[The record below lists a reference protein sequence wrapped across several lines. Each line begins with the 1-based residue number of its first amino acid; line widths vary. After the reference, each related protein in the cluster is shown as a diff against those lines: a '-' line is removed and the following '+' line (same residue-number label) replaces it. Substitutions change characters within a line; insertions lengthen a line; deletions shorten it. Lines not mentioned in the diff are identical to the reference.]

1 MVFNNVLLIK
11 GYKVDI
17 LGLAKLLW
25 YMKYNGVFD
34 GHPNIESLSFQNDL
48 GIIIGKDGVRLAK
61 NYEKIEKYKD
71 NLFEVMFE
79 CNKMKYLKDLKIK
92 IFWPVCCSTSKDY
105 IIGRVVREYE
115 REDKRCKDC
124 DKYTLCDRCIGYVKG
139 GWFDIDDI
147 FEHMT
152 KIDDDRVCNHC
163 YKIHDQKFTRCKE
176 CKALKKIRV
185 YDDIDNPLEYPEF
198 EKHQSY
204 YLTLDDCTSCS

>member
-1 MVFNNVLLIK
+1 MVFDNVLLLK
-11 GYKVDI
+11 GYKVDT
-17 LGLAKLLW
+17 LGVIKFLW
-25 YMKYNGVFD
+25 YLNTKGILVCEELNDYTL
-34 GHPNIESLSFQNDL
+34 ESLGATLDKNKE
-48 GIIIGKDGVRLAK
+48 IILRK
-61 NYEKIEKYKD
+61 NYDDDGSLTDTIED
-71 NLFEVMFE
+71 VN
-79 CNKMKYLKDLKIK
+79 D
-92 IFWPVCCSTSKDY
+92 IFKQRYDGISIHRPVCCSTSKDY
-105 IIGRVVREYE
+105 IIGRVVKEYE

-152 KIDDDRVCNHC
+152 KIDDNRVCNHC
-163 YKIHDQKFTRCKE
+163 YKIHDKTFTRCKE

-185 YDDIDNPLEYPEF
+185 YDDIDNPLEYPKF